1 MTADDLSQALRAT
14 LDYQALLKS
23 NPGKA
28 RQWEQNL
35 MREAGVQLGREATIS
50 SPKPVIPALGPEPVA
65 RPDLPSIVPS
75 QETAE
80 GATGFLKRAALPT
93 AGAVVGGM
101 VSPGMGIPLGGMAGE
116 AANQILGITEP
127 SLTQVGLQGIVP
139 MAAKGGAAALQ
150 RAPKMLPGASAALQ
164 EEGAATARGLPNV
177 IAPPARSS
185 AMLYENLKSYNDV
198 SIDTPHLVKEVNHLR
213 AMEQK
218 IAEGLKSEPLL
229 KVTGGLKEKAGA
241 TPAKMEAGKIVDAQ
255 GHPILRE
262 VAPAKERGLTFGDF
276 KENFERLG
284 KKIGATDEPEL
295 KGAYKSL
302 YRSMLDDL
310 ESASKLAKG
319 EPAKLFKEAR
329 TAYKREFARMDFAEA
344 IEKRGINKA
353 GEYLDQVNPN
363 AIARWIKSDDAKFF
377 REAVTSQ
384 EMQSI
389 ERTLKQLSQ
398 IPTVPVKRGAPIGSG
413 RRIATLG
420 LGAGIG
426 GYAGGGLGAAVG
438 AYAMDKGSDL
448 IARALMSD
456 TGRKALIKIV
466 TANGGRFG
474 QDEAA
479 LLSAYVTGGVS
490 PGAELHRQLTQ

>member
-1 MTADDLSQALRAT
+1 MTAEDLSQALRAT
-14 LDYQALLKS
+14 PDYQAMLKS
-23 NPGKA
+23 NPSNA

-116 AANQILGITEP
+116 AANQIFGITEP

-139 MAAKGGAAALQ
+139 TVAKGGAAALQ

-164 EEGAATARGLPNV
+164 EEGVRVARGLPAKA
-177 IAPPARSS
+177 IAAPARSS
-185 AMLYENLKSYNDV
+185 DELFGELAAGPNPSIPTTNLAKAAADLASKEAKV
-198 SIDTPHLVKEVNHLR
+198 PGKRLKDTEIV
-213 AMEQK
+213 
-218 IAEGLKSEPLL
+218 GL
-229 KVTGGLKEKAGA
+229 A
-241 TPAKMEAGKIVDAQ
+241 D
-255 GHPILRE
+255 
-262 VAPAKERGLTFGDF
+262 DF
-276 KENFERLG
+276 KDTASLSIGEIQGASKRLNALIRDRT
-284 KKIGATDEPEL
+284 KQDEL
-295 KGAYKSL
+295 RGAYKHL
-302 YRSMLDDL
+302 KEGLQKDL
-310 ESASKLAKG
+310 EAAAQGGTSEAKT
-319 EPAKLFKEAR
+319 LKEAWKSYR
-329 TAYKREFARMDFAEA
+329 RESAQENLAEI
-344 IEKRGINKA
+344 IEKRGIQHTD
-353 GEYLDQVNPN
+353 EYLERINPN
-363 AIARWIKSDDAKFF
+363 SIGDWIKNNKFF
-377 REAVTSQ
+377 RESVDAT
-384 EMQSI
+384 ELKEI
-389 ERTLKQLSQ
+389 EKTLKELSQ
-398 IPTVPVKRGAPIGSG
+398 IPRVPVKRGQPIGSG
-413 RRIATLG
+413 RRLGMLG
-420 LGAGIG
+420 LGAAAG
-426 GYAGGGLGAAVG
+426 GYAGGGIGAAVG
-438 AYAMDKGSDL
+438 AFAVDKGSDL

-490 PGAELHRQLTQ
+490 HGAELQRQLTP